1 MEFQTHRI
9 KREIVIDGFNSIYY
23 FEFGKDFS
31 HPPERHDFWELVYV
45 DSGKVNAL
53 SAGKAHTLS
62 QGDVI
67 FHRPTEMHAHVSNGK
82 DPNCMLVVSFTTD
95 SEAMHFFHGKI
106 FTTDKTEK
114 MLLSLFT
121 AEAKR
126 ALGKIPDDYKNRDP
140 LDFSGAEDGS
150 FQLLE
155 CYLTEFLLTLR
166 RRAAGSADAVK
177 ISETSRKLTDSAT
190 VRLIASYLS
199 ENLYTPLTLSDVC
212 AKFYIGKSQ
221 LCKLFHEY
229 TGTGPM
235 EYYHRLK
242 IAEAKQLLLS
252 GGYSVTRVADV
263 LGYSS
268 IHNFSRAFK
277 TSVGISPTEY
287 MRKIAP

>member
-114 MLLSLFT
+114 TLLSLFT

-190 VRLIASYLS
+190 VRLIAAYLN
-199 ENLYTPLTLSDVC
+199 ENLYTRLTLADVC

-221 LCKLFHEY
+221 LCKLFGEY
-229 TGTGPM
+229 MGTGPI
-235 EYYHRLK
+235 EYYNNRK
-242 IAEAKQLLLS
+242 IAEAKRLLLS
-252 GGYSVTRVADV
+252 GDCSVTRAADM

-277 TSVGISPTEY
+277 AAVGVSPTEY
-287 MRKIAP
+287 MRKISH